1 MIGNCEEV
9 DVEIVRSE
17 SEVRQ
22 MDEVLVCLN
31 QSLRGREHE
40 ETFLL
45 NTFHNSAGKVPAL
58 IKNLA
63 AKQY

>member
-9 DVEIVRSE
+9 DVEIVSSD

-31 QSLRGREHE
+31 QSLRGAEHE
-40 ETFLL
+40 GTFSR
-45 NTFHNSAGKVPAL
+45 NTFQNSAHPVDGGHLHWKT
-58 IKNLA
+58 N
-63 AKQY
+63 